1 MVSVD
6 IDRELYSDIKKLVK
20 KNKFYYPSVK
30 FFVQKAV
37 FKEIQSDKN
46 DFGSDFDS
54 FYSKIREILKRDP
67 ELRSRIDKIYN
78 LEVSNI
84 KNKNRREIFL

>member
-1 MVSVD
+1 M
-6 IDRELYSDIKKLVK
+6 
-20 KNKFYYPSVK
+20 
-30 FFVQKAV
+30 QKAV

-46 DFGSDFDS
+46 NFGSDFDS
-54 FYSKIREILKRDP
+54 FYSKIKEILKHDP